1 MKVYKTNEI
10 SNLAIVGG
18 SGAGK
23 TTLTESMLLE
33 GGIIRRRGSVNAKN
47 TVSDCY
53 PVEQEYGYSVFS
65 TVFAIE
71 RGGHKLNMF
80 DCPGSGDFSGG
91 AVTALNICDIA
102 MLVVNGAYGVEVGTQ
117 NNFRQAAKLHK
128 PIVFVV
134 NNIDSDKCDYDK
146 VVEDLKRDFGGKVIP
161 AQFPATCGP
170 DFNSVIDVLTMK
182 QYTYTADG
190 TPAAV
195 SDIPAA
201 LADKAQEM
209 HDALVEAA
217 AGGDEALMEKFFET
231 MELTEDEMVE
241 GIKKGLSQHGIYPVL
256 CSSAS
261 KNVGVARILD
271 FVAGV
276 APTVDEFPGTPNTKG
291 EEVKCDASAPTSL
304 FFFKTE
310 MEQHIGEVCYFKV
323 MSGTVKTGDDL
334 NNATRGSKERI
345 AQLFTPGRGNYRQL
359 VDELQAGDLGCTV
372 KLKDVKTGNTLN
384 SKDADNLFD
393 FIVYPNFKYS
403 RAIRPE
409 NEADTEKMMTAANR
423 LHEQDP
429 TWVIEQSK
437 ELRQIIIH
445 GQGEFHLRTLKW
457 LLENNDKLSII
468 YDEPRIPYR
477 ETITKAA
484 RADYRHKKQSGG
496 SGQFGEVHLIVEPYR
511 EGMPEPDTYK
521 FGNQEYKMNIKDKQE
536 IPMEWGGMLVVYNCI
551 VGGAIDA
558 RFIPAIVKGIMDRME
573 QGPLTGSYA
582 RDVRV
587 CIYDGKMHP
596 VDSNEIS
603 FRLAARN
610 AFSTAFRD
618 ANPKVLEPVYD
629 VEILLPGDCMGGV
642 QSDLQGRRGIM
653 MDMSSANGM
662 ERVKARIPLKE
673 MSNYSTALSSISG
686 GRASFNM
693 KFSSYELVPADVQAQ
708 LLKEYEESK
717 QDED

>member
-33 GGIIRRRGSVNAKN
+33 GGVIRRRGSVNAKN

-146 VVEDLKRDFGGKVIP
+146 VVDDLKRDFGGKVIP

-409 NEADTEKMMTAANR
+409 NKADTEKMMTAANH
-423 LHEQDP
+423 LH
-429 TWVIEQSK
+429 
-437 ELRQIIIH
+437 
-445 GQGEFHLRTLKW
+445 
-457 LLENNDKLSII
+457 
-468 YDEPRIPYR
+468 
-477 ETITKAA
+477 
-484 RADYRHKKQSGG
+484 
-496 SGQFGEVHLIVEPYR
+496 
-511 EGMPEPDTYK
+511 
-521 FGNQEYKMNIKDKQE
+521 
-536 IPMEWGGMLVVYNCI
+536 
-551 VGGAIDA
+551 
-558 RFIPAIVKGIMDRME
+558 
-573 QGPLTGSYA
+573 
-582 RDVRV
+582 
-587 CIYDGKMHP
+587 
-596 VDSNEIS
+596 
-603 FRLAARN
+603 
-610 AFSTAFRD
+610 
-618 ANPKVLEPVYD
+618 
-629 VEILLPGDCMGGV
+629 
-642 QSDLQGRRGIM
+642 
-653 MDMSSANGM
+653 
-662 ERVKARIPLKE
+662 
-673 MSNYSTALSSISG
+673 
-686 GRASFNM
+686 
-693 KFSSYELVPADVQAQ
+693 
-708 LLKEYEESK
+708 
-717 QDED
+717 